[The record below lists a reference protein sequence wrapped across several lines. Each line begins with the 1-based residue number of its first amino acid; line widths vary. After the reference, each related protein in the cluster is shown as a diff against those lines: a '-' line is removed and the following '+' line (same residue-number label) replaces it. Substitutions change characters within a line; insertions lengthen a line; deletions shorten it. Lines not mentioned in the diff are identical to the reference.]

1 MDTAIIPT
9 IWAGCQLLIVAQEL
23 FMPICFGLA
32 VENINYA
39 ARSGD
44 NFGVLDIYFFL
55 DIHLL
60 HSYN

>member
-1 MDTAIIPT
+1 
-9 IWAGCQLLIVAQEL
+9 
-23 FMPICFGLA
+23 MPICFGLA

-39 ARSGD
+39 AKSGD

>member
-1 MDTAIIPT
+1 
-9 IWAGCQLLIVAQEL
+9 
-23 FMPICFGLA
+23 MPIYFGLA

-39 ARSGD
+39 VKSGD
-44 NFGVLDIYFFL
+44 NFGVMDIYFFL